1 MSREYKDKMSD
12 KLHMSREYEDKT
24 SDKLYMSREYKDKTS
39 DKLYKVE
46 GIRTRRLINYTRSWV

>member
-1 MSREYKDKMSD
+1 MSRQYKDKM
-12 KLHMSREYEDKT
+12 

-46 GIRTRRLINYTRSWV
+46 GIRTRRLINYTRS